1 MKKLNLIL
9 SAASTLVTLGLLIA
23 TMFAWYMVNEEATA
37 TGVIANSAGKAIGST
52 LRYWDGDSWEDVDDN
67 LNFEGWLP
75 GTTTYFE
82 LAIANSS
89 DDDQAVNANFIG
101 IQSKVDNNY
110 VKATY
115 NGSTGGYIT
124 YNGVNAYK
132 YTGTPTASNAAY
144 VRVDT
149 VDASNQALYKILQK
163 TEGGQTSYVVSAETL
178 KIENGFKW
186 QYIGES
192 EDDPDETLHTGAITD
207 IDAITEDDYIYDIT
221 DPLLQDYEV
230 YGGTTLYYY
239 FAVTFMDD
247 DDMDQFYMYQELFIE
262 AISIS
267 N

>member
-9 SAASTLVTLGLLIA
+9 SAASTVVTLGLLIA
-23 TMFAWYMVNEEATA
+23 TMFAWYVVNKEAEA
-37 TGVIANSAGKAIGST
+37 HGVIANTADNGLATS
-52 LRYWDGDSWEDVDDN
+52 LRYWDGDSWEDVEDD

-82 LAIANSS
+82 LAIENSAA
-89 DDDQAVNANFIG
+89 DDLTINANFIG
-101 IQSKVDNNY
+101 IESKVDNNY

-149 VDASNQALYKILQK
+149 VDASNQALYKITQ
-163 TEGGQTSYVVSAETL
+163 GQSGYVVSAETL

-192 EDDPDETLHTGAITD
+192 ENDPDETLHTGAVTD
-207 IDAITEDDYIYDIT
+207 IDEITGTDYIYDIT
-221 DPLLQDYEV
+221 DPLLADYEV
-230 YGGTTLYYY
+230 FGGTTLYYY

>member
-9 SAASTLVTLGLLIA
+9 SAASTVVTLGLLIA
-23 TMFAWYMVNEEATA
+23 TMFAWYVTNQEAEA
-37 TGVIANSAGKAIGST
+37 HGVIANTADNGLATS
-52 LRYWDGDSWEDVDDN
+52 LRYWDGDSWEDVEDD

-82 LAIANSS
+82 LVIENSAEA
-89 DDDQAVNANFIG
+89 DLTINANFIG
-101 IQSKVDNNY
+101 IESKVDNNY

-115 NGSTGGYIT
+115 DDTKGGFIT
-124 YNGVNAYK
+124 YNGVDAYK
-132 YTGTPTASNAAY
+132 FTGKPSGSTASY

-149 VDASNQALYKILQK
+149 IDASNQALYKITQ
-163 TEGGQTSYVVSAETL
+163 GQSGYVVSAETL

-192 EDDPDETLHTGAITD
+192 EEDPNETLHTGAVTD
-207 IDAITEDDYIYDIT
+207 IDDITEDDYIYDIT
-221 DPLLQDYEV
+221 DPLLTDYDV

-262 AISIS
+262 AISIQS
-267 N
+267 

>member
-9 SAASTLVTLGLLIA
+9 SAASTVVTLGLLIA
-23 TMFAWYMVNEEATA
+23 TMFAWYVVNKEAEA
-37 TGVIANSAGKAIGST
+37 HGVIAST
-52 LRYWDGDSWEDVDDN
+52 ADKGLGMNLRYWDGDSWEDVDDN
-67 LNFEGWLP
+67 LSFEGWLP

-82 LAIANSS
+82 LSIENTSSEDHAIT
-89 DDDQAVNANFIG
+89 ANFIG
-101 IQSKVDNNY
+101 IESKVDNNY

-149 VDASNQALYKILQK
+149 VDASNQALYKIMQQ
-163 TEGGQTSYVVSAETL
+163 TVSGQTSYVVTAETL

-192 EDDPDETLHTGAITD
+192 EDDPDETLHTGAVTD
-207 IDAITEDDYIYDIT
+207 IDEITEDDYIYDIT
-221 DPLLQDYEV
+221 DPLLDDYEV

-262 AISIS
+262 AISVS